1 MRILVSLLAVVALIL
16 LVFLGVEI
24 ANLRYL
30 FGVIIPYAAVAAF
43 IFGVM
48 YRVVKWSR
56 SPVPFRI
63 PTTGGQQK
71 SLPWINYSKLDNPST
86 NGEVIK
92 RMALEVLMFRS
103 LFRNTKSE
111 LKEGPRLAHGSEK
124 ILWLAGLAFHYS
136 FLIILLRHFRFFTVP
151 VPLPVKLLESMDSF
165 FQVGVPLVYMTD
177 IIIVAAAT
185 YLFLRRVVMP
195 QIRYISLPSDYFP
208 LFLILSVAVSGAVM
222 RYFIRVDVVGVKELT
237 MGLVSFSPKIPAG
250 IGAIFYIHL
259 FLVSTLIA
267 YIPVSKIMHMGGVF
281 LSPTRNLANNNRMK
295 RHINP
300 WNYPVHVH
308 TYEEYEDDFREKMKK
323 AGIPVEKE

>member
-16 LVFLGVEI
+16 LVYLGVEI

-30 FGVIIPYAAVAAF
+30 FGVLIPYAAVAAF

-86 NGEVIK
+86 NGQVIK
-92 RMALEVLMFRS
+92 RMALEVLLFRS

-136 FLIILLRHFRFFTVP
+136 FLIILLRHFRFFAVP
-151 VPLPVKLLESMDSF
+151 VPLPVKLLESIDSF
-165 FQVGVPLVYMTD
+165 FQVGIPLVYNTD
-177 IIIVAAAT
+177 ILIVAAAT

-208 LFLILSVAVSGAVM
+208 LFLILGVAISGIIM

-237 MGLVSFSPKIPAG
+237 MGLVSFSPKIPEG

-267 YIPVSKIMHMGGVF
+267 YIPMSKIMHMGGVF
-281 LSPTRNLANNNRMK
+281 LSPTRNLANNSRMK

>member
-1 MRILVSLLAVVALIL
+1 MRIVVSFLAVVALIL

-30 FGVIIPYAAVAAF
+30 FGVLIPYAAVAAF

-86 NGEVIK
+86 NVEVIK
-92 RMALEVLMFRS
+92 RMALEVLVFRS

-111 LKEGPRLAHGSEK
+111 LREGPRLAHGSEK

-165 FQVGVPLVYMTD
+165 FQVGIPLLYNTD
-177 IIIVAAAT
+177 LLIVAAVT

-195 QIRYISLPSDYFP
+195 QIRYISLPADYFP
-208 LFLILSVAVSGAVM
+208 LFLILGVAISGILM
-222 RYFIRVDVVGVKELT
+222 RYFIRTDIVGVKELT
-237 MGLVSFSPKIPAG
+237 MGLVSFSPKIPEG
-250 IGAIFYIHL
+250 IGIVFYIHL

-267 YIPVSKIMHMGGVF
+267 YIPMSKIMHMGGVF
-281 LSPTRNLANNNRMK
+281 LSPTRNLANNSRMK
-295 RHINP
+295 RHLNP

>member
-1 MRILVSLLAVVALIL
+1 MRIVVSFLAVVALIL

-30 FGVIIPYAAVAAF
+30 FGVLIPYAAVAAF

-86 NGEVIK
+86 NVEVIK
-92 RMALEVLMFRS
+92 RMALEVLVFRS

-165 FQVGVPLVYMTD
+165 FQVGIPLLYLSD
-177 IIIVAAAT
+177 IIIVAAVT

-208 LFLILSVAVSGAVM
+208 LFLILGVAISGILM
-222 RYFIRVDVVGVKELT
+222 RYFIRTDIVGVKELT
-237 MGLVSFSPKIPAG
+237 MGLVSFSPKIPEG
-250 IGAIFYIHL
+250 IGIVFYIHL
-259 FLVSTLIA
+259 FLVSTLII
-267 YIPVSKIMHMGGVF
+267 YIPMSKIMHMGGVF
-281 LSPTRNLANNNRMK
+281 LSPTRNLANNSRMK
-295 RHINP
+295 RHLNP

>member
-1 MRILVSLLAVVALIL
+1 MRILVSLLAVAALIL

>member
-16 LVFLGVEI
+16 LVYLGVEI

-48 YRVVKWSR
+48 YRIVKWSR

-86 NGEVIK
+86 NGQVIK
-92 RMALEVLMFRS
+92 RMALEVLLFRS

-124 ILWLAGLAFHYS
+124 VLWLAGLAFHYS

-151 VPLPVKLLESMDSF
+151 VPLPVRLLESMDSF
-165 FQVGVPLVYMTD
+165 FQVGIPLLYNTD
-177 IIIVAAAT
+177 LLIVAAAT

-208 LFLILSVAVSGAVM
+208 LFLILGVAISGILM
-222 RYFIRVDVVGVKELT
+222 RYFIRTDVVGVKELT
-237 MGLVSFSPKIPAG
+237 MGLVSFSPKIPEG
-250 IGAIFYIHL
+250 IGTIFYIHL

-267 YIPVSKIMHMGGVF
+267 YIPMSKIMHMGGVF
-281 LSPTRNLANNNRMK
+281 LSPTRNLANNSRMK
-295 RHINP
+295 RHLNP